1 MESREPSSIAVDE
14 AFSLLDGLANCEVA
28 ALRVDGMLQAVDG
41 VSAALSLISSNFPI
55 LQKLTLTFASAVA
68 AGRRTADI
76 RVAALLLLAADCL
89 AELLRYYPPILARS
103 PCSALPAGP
112 VGAAPASASADAVA
126 TAVAILEEVHAAISE
141 HTSHN
146 ILAEEKQ
153 RIAFRELAPRLSQLK
168 SELGV
173 DTRAT
178 LVRCLTEIIAPSVRI
193 CTLRFS
199 YAGHLATVDVSSAR
213 IGHGAGGTVHHGSMT
228 WGSTTERV
236 AVKVVGVPQAHRDP
250 SVRPSQVPQA
260 LQRELTAW
268 CRLSHE
274 HVLPLYGASGFGMG
288 EYALVSPYTENGDMG
303 QYLKR
308 HPGTDKLLL
317 LTQVAEGLQYLHDV
331 AGIVHGDLKCENVLI
346 SSTGSALLSDFG
358 LSTTAAAAELTTT
371 TGLRGRNTLRFSAR
385 ELITDEAFTPGH
397 PERKRSK
404 TTMSD
409 VYAFGMVVYQ
419 VYSGEVPWAR
429 ENDMQVVIAV
439 EQGLHPP
446 RLSPE
451 QLGEDV
457 WVFCAR
463 CWNVDAEARP
473 SLSDALRWLGRAA
486 SEVPSG
492 RL

>member
-1 MESREPSSIAVDE
+1 MEPREPTSIAIRE
-14 AFSLLDGLANCEVA
+14 AFGLLDGLADGDVA
-28 ALRVDGMLQAVDG
+28 ALHIDKMLQAVDG
-41 VSAALSLISSNFPI
+41 ASAALSAVSND
-55 LQKLTLTFASAVA
+55 LQCLQRLAQITCSAIA
-68 AGRRTADI
+68 AGRDTDDI

-89 AELLRYYPPILARS
+89 TELLRLS
-103 PCSALPAGP
+103 
-112 VGAAPASASADAVA
+112 GAAPTFADVVGSAVKIFDD
-126 TAVAILEEVHAAISE
+126 LHAAISAT
-141 HTSHN
+141 TSHD
-146 ILAEEKQ
+146 IVADEKQ
-153 RIAFRELAPRLSQLK
+153 QIAFRELVPRLSQLK
-168 SELGV
+168 SELAV
-173 DTRAT
+173 YTRAT
-178 LVRCLTEIIAPSVRI
+178 LVRRLAEIIAPSVRI
-193 CTLRFS
+193 RTLRFS
-199 YAGHLATVDVSSAR
+199 YNGYLATVDVSSAR
-213 IGHGAGGTVHHGSMT
+213 IGHGAAGTVHHGSMT

-317 LTQVAEGLQYLHDV
+317 LTQVAEGLRYLHDV

-371 TGLRGRNTLRFSAR
+371 TALRGRNTLRFSAR

-397 PERKRSK
+397 PTRKRSK

-439 EQGLHPP
+439 EKGLHPP
-446 RLSPE
+446 RPSPE

-457 WVFCAR
+457 WAFCAR

-473 SLSDALRWLGRAA
+473 PVSEVLRWLGSAA
-486 SEVPSG
+486 PEVPSG